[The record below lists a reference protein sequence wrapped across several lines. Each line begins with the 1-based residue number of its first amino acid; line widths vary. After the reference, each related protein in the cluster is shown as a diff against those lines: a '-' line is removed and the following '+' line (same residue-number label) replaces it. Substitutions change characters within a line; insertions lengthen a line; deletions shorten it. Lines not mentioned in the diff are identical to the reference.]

1 MADEKWNAYR
11 GAARDAAARVD
22 AKKGIKTTRPAQTHA
37 EHTQTPHHTNT
48 ISSYRD
54 TVDRGS
60 PSGAGGGLDSVGLP
74 MYGASTGPASPTT
87 RPAYASD
94 DDYDSEPIPHNV
106 RGQQA
111 YRDRGYY

>member
-22 AKKGIKTTRPAQTHA
+22 AKKGIKTTREAQDPMAHA
-37 EHTQTPHHTNT
+37 QTPHHTNT
-48 ISSYRD
+48 ISSYKD
-54 TVDRGS
+54 TPDRGRS
-60 PSGAGGGLDSVGLP
+60 DYANVPNGTVPMDDPNLSGG
-74 MYGASTGPASPTT
+74 
-87 RPAYASD
+87 
-94 DDYDSEPIPHNV
+94 DYDSEPIPHNV

>member
-11 GAARDAAARVD
+11 GAVSAAAARVD
-22 AKKGIKTTRPAQTHA
+22 AKKGIKTTREAQDPMAHA
-37 EHTQTPHHTNT
+37 QTPHHTNP
-48 ISSYRD
+48 ISSYRN
-54 TVDRGS
+54 TVDRG
-60 PSGAGGGLDSVGLP
+60 GAGGGLDSVGLP
-74 MYGASTGPASPTT
+74 MYGASTGPSQPTT
-87 RPAYASD
+87 RPAYTSD